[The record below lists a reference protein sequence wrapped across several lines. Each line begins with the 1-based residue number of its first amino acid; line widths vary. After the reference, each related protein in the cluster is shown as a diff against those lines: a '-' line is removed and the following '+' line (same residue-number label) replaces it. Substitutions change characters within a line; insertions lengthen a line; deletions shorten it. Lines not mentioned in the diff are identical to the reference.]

1 MRSLNIILIALTTLS
16 GCNKKSETATTNI
29 TDTSTKT
36 KTMTNDSLTYL
47 ALGDSYTV
55 GEAEPQAQSYPY
67 QLVDSLNNNGYS
79 VLRPNVIA
87 TTGWTTEDLIN
98 AVATSGING
107 QKFDFVTLLI
117 GVNDQYQHLSIG
129 VYKQNFTN
137 VLNEAIQFA
146 GGDTSKVFVISIPDW
161 GVTPFANGLDSVIY
175 PQIMAFNAVN
185 LNISKATG
193 VNYIDVMP
201 VSRTAA
207 GDPTMIAPDGLHF
220 SGKMYAEWV
229 KLLDPTVAA
238 RLKK

>member
-1 MRSLNIILIALTTLS
+1 MRSLHILLIALTTLT
-16 GCNKKSETATTNI
+16 GCNKKADTGTPMPVDTA
-29 TDTSTKT
+29 KT
-36 KTMTNDSLTYL
+36 KPMTNDSLTYL

-55 GEAEPQAQSYPY
+55 GEAEPQAESYPY
-67 QLVDSLNNNGYS
+67 QLIDSLNNRGYK

-87 TTGWTTEDLIN
+87 TTGWTTQDLIN
-98 AVATSGING
+98 AIAASGISG
-107 QKFDFVTLLI
+107 RKFDFVTLLI
-117 GVNDQYQHLSIG
+117 GVNDQYQHLSID
-129 VYKQNFTN
+129 VYKQNFTQL
-137 VLNEAIQFA
+137 LNEAIQFA

>member
-1 MRSLNIILIALTTLS
+1 MRSLNIILIALTTLT
-16 GCNKKSETATTNI
+16 GCNKKNETVKTNV
-29 TDTSTKT
+29 TDTTKT

-67 QLVDSLNNNGYS
+67 QLIDSLNNNGYK
-79 VLRPNVIA
+79 VLHPNVIA
-87 TTGWTTEDLIN
+87 TTGWTTQDLIN
-98 AVATSGING
+98 AIAASGISG
-107 QKFDFVTLLI
+107 KKFGFVTLLI
-117 GVNDQYQHLSIG
+117 GVNDQYQHLSID
-129 VYKQNFTN
+129 VYKQNFTQL
-137 VLNEAIQFA
+137 LNESIQFA

-161 GVTPFANGLDSVIY
+161 GVTPFAQGQDSTIY

-185 LNISKATG
+185 LAISKAAG
-193 VNYIDVMP
+193 VNYVDVTP

-207 GDPTMIAPDGLHF
+207 NDLTLIAPDGLHF

-229 KLLDPTVAA
+229 KLLEAVVAA

>member
-16 GCNKKSETATTNI
+16 GCNKKTETVTTNPA
-29 TDTSTKT
+29 DTTKT
-36 KTMTNDSLTYL
+36 HIMTNDSLTYL

-67 QLVDSLNNNGYS
+67 QLIDSLNNNGYE
-79 VLRPNVIA
+79 VFRPNVIA
-87 TTGWTTEDLIN
+87 TTGWTTQDLIN
-98 AVATSGING
+98 GIAASGIG
-107 QKFDFVTLLI
+107 GKTFGFVTLLI
-117 GVNDQYQHLSIG
+117 GVNDQYQHLSID
-129 VYKQNFTN
+129 VYKQNFTQL
-137 VLNEAIQFA
+137 LNESIRFA

-161 GVTPFANGLDSVIY
+161 GVTPFAQGQDSTIY

-185 LNISKATG
+185 LSISKAAG
-193 VNYIDVMP
+193 VNYIDVTP

-207 GDPTMIAPDGLHF
+207 GDLTLIAPDGLHF

-229 KLLDPTVAA
+229 KLLEPVVAS